1 MTSAQN
7 GPIAGGGTRLPRLG
21 QVVRSAAGRDRGRHY
36 LVIRII
42 GPHFVSVSDGRA
54 RLASNPKQKNVRH
67 LDFCPRVAESL
78 ARRLEQG
85 ESIEDEEIRRFL
97 VNLDDTSAGC
107 RTQDEDWRRS
117 APGGQG

>member
-1 MTSAQN
+1 MTSAQD
-7 GPIAGGGTRLPRLG
+7 GPSGGGSHLPRLG

-36 LVIRII
+36 LVVRII
-42 GPHFVSVSDGRA
+42 APHFVSVSDGRA
-54 RLASNPKQKNVRH
+54 RTASNPKQKNVRH

-85 ESIEDEEIRRFL
+85 ESIEDEEIRSFL
-97 VNLDDTSAGC
+97 ATQDDTSADC
-107 RTQDEDWRRS
+107 HTKDENWRGS